1 MDELKLKLSTN
12 FNEIA
17 YYFMGQSKRGS
28 EMELPKNDIAKR
40 TDQFMRDLAAYINA
54 TKVAEIKVADEKLKG
69 EYGEDWLTY
78 RDDRLRELKQEAG
91 AIKSNFTW
99 NKAQTMAPMERLRGI
114 GIDARANLRVPV
126 PGEGRIAMDGE
137 VRSEEPSD
145 TVS

>member
-1 MDELKLKLSTN
+1 MDELRQKLATN

-17 YYFMGQSKRGS
+17 YYFMGQSIPGS
-28 EMELPKNDIAKR
+28 EMELPREDIAKR
-40 TDQFMRDLAAYINA
+40 TDQFMRELAAYINA
-54 TKVAEIKVADEKLKG
+54 AKVAEIELADDKLKD

-78 RDDRLRELKQEAG
+78 RDDRLKELDEEGG
-91 AIKSNFTW
+91 AIKSDFTW

-126 PGEGRIAMDGE
+126 PGEGRLPMDGE
-137 VRSEEPSD
+137 IRSDESSN